1 MWAACDDK
9 RLMQL
14 RMDTVSMVFQQFG
27 LLPWRSV
34 ADNVGFGLEIAG
46 IPEANARRRVTEQL
60 RLSACPTGPT
70 GWSPNFPAACSSASA
85 SPAPLPPARRSF

>member
-1 MWAACDDK
+1 MTK
-9 RLMQL
+9 QLKQL

-46 IPEANARRRVTEQL
+46 IPNSERKSRVTEQL

-70 GWSPNFPAACSSASA
+70 AWSPNFPAACSSVSA
-85 SPAPLPPARRSF
+85 WPAPLPLARRSF